1 MLNSGEKGRLIPTD
15 RKNKDMEAEH
25 QGEPGKAR
33 GKKSRDGES
42 QGYSAPGRRGL
53 WIGVGCSALP
63 SR

>member
-42 QGYSAPGRRGL
+42 QGTHQTREPK
-53 WIGVGCSALP
+53 P
-63 SR
+63 SST